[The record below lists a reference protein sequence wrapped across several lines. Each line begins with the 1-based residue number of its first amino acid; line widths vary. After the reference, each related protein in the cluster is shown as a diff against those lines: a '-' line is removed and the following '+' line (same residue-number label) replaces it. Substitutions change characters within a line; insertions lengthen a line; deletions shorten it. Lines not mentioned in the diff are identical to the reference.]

1 MTEPNRRD
9 VVKFLLAAPLAPFAI
24 SALDV
29 ERASAF
35 THETLEALSARG
47 QQFKPKFFT
56 AAEWRTVR
64 ALADL
69 VIPRDDRS
77 GSATDAAVPEFMDFM
92 MGAYPNMQK
101 WMRDGLAWLDAEC
114 TTRFAHPFV
123 SCTKDQRTAVL
134 DDIAWP
140 KRAREEMH
148 AGVEFFNRFRDL
160 TASGFWS
167 SRMGVRDLQYR
178 GNTALAEWPGCP
190 PAALKKLGVS
200 YGKRT

>member
-1 MTEPNRRD
+1 MSDPNRRD

-29 ERASAF
+29 ERASEL
-35 THETLEALSARG
+35 TRETLESLSERG
-47 QQFKPKFFT
+47 QQFRPRFFT

-64 ALADL
+64 RLADL
-69 VIPRDDRS
+69 VIPRDERS

-92 MGAYPNMQK
+92 MGAYPNMQA
-101 WMRDGLAWLDAEC
+101 WMRDGLAWLDAES
-114 TTRFAHPFV
+114 TKRFSHAFV
-123 SCTKDQRTAVL
+123 SCTNDQRIAVL

-140 KRAREEMH
+140 KRAREEMRP
-148 AGVEFFNRFRDL
+148 GVEFFNRFRDL

-167 SRMGVRDLQYR
+167 SRMGVHDLQYR

-190 PAALKKLGVS
+190 PAALRKLGVS
-200 YGKRT
+200 YRKRT

>member
-1 MTEPNRRD
+1 MTDPNRRD
-9 VVKFLLAAPLAPFAI
+9 VLKFLLAAPLAPFAI

-35 THETLEALSARG
+35 TRETIESLAERG

-64 ALADL
+64 RLADL

-92 MGAYPNMQK
+92 MGAYPTMQK
-101 WMRDGLAWLDAEC
+101 WMRDGLAWLDTES
-114 TTRFAHPFV
+114 TTRYSRRFV
-123 SCTKDQRTAVL
+123 SCTHAQRTAIL

-140 KRAREEMH
+140 KRARDDVR

-167 SRMGVRDLQYR
+167 SRMGVQDLRYQ

-190 PAALKKLGVS
+190 PAALRKLGVS
-200 YGKRT
+200 YRKRA

>member
-1 MTEPNRRD
+1 MTDPNRRD

-24 SALDV
+24 NALDV
-29 ERASAF
+29 ERASEL
-35 THETLEALSARG
+35 TRETLESLAQRG

-56 AAEWRTVR
+56 ATEWRTVR
-64 ALADL
+64 QLADL
-69 VIPRDDRS
+69 VIPRDDHS
-77 GSATDAAVPEFMDFM
+77 GSATDAGVPEFMDFM
-92 MGAYPNMQK
+92 MNAYPSMQQ

-114 TTRFAHPFV
+114 STRFSRAFV
-123 SCTKDQRTAVL
+123 SCTNDQRSAVL

-140 KRAREEMH
+140 KRARAEMRR
-148 AGVEFFNRFRDL
+148 GVEFFNRFRDL

-167 SRMGVRDLQYR
+167 SRMGVQDLRYR

-200 YGKRT
+200 YRKRT